1 MPSVGDA
8 LKLSIVITSV
18 DRFSRTFDTINRRIE
33 SMAMA
38 LNNKAGKAITK
49 FEKQA
54 QESGKVFNPV
64 FREMNE
70 SIELTIAQ
78 AQKLDMVG
86 TSMIRAGISFG
97 VAAAGIIKVSSSL
110 EDKMARINA
119 IQFDPFVGMDEAFM
133 GEMTAYILELGTRT
147 PIKVEDL
154 AELGIVAAQLG
165 LREDDLYKFLDVVS
179 MLSSIDPSISAHQW
193 AEYMG
198 KFRETFHLSNKELD
212 KFGSMLTYLATSTPA
227 RAGEIAAA
235 MFRTGQIATGLL
247 PQDIAAVNT
256 ALIQVGM
263 TAERA
268 GTATRRL
275 FIDLADV
282 NKMKKIIGLL
292 EFDYDFAEYKSLKES
307 APDAG
312 AVVKDLYSLASIVPE
327 DKLKEYQILYMKDPL
342 SLLIKVLDQFS
353 TLAKAQ
359 GEALETPFD
368 FSQYFKEEDLQD
380 IEQFFLGIGDL
391 IQDVGAPI
399 ESSLRDIFNIRGTEA
414 VTKLLDQVENIKKIR
429 DLAYK
434 AWPTALTRSKS
445 IAEYFAESIDQTLIK
460 EEDLTFLTEMLN
472 NILNNAIETGALE
485 TKTGFLETWKAL
497 SVIAEPFNIAF
508 DEAKFEEQMQG
519 TLEKFDIS
527 ILQEKYNLRTES
539 MASQMLMARN
549 AIIMALYEIGIALK
563 PLVVRIAHMVSSIAK
578 WFAKLPRW
586 LKDGIA
592 YTLVWGTALLTV
604 GGIAL
609 KIISMVMRFKALA
622 MAKELATRLGLIS
635 RKASLISVISVKA
648 LTALASLWKKL
659 SLIFGLAITRF
670 PIAIALKNLT
680 ISAIS
685 VLKTYLLVPMA
696 TIMYRL
702 FSSLSYAIIPIF
714 LKLSKAVPIYLYA
727 IFDLVKAKAIVAFSN
742 LLVYIKVFFPLIV
755 AQLAKVG
762 MLIGSTFIRAFAPM
776 IALLRFIIVRS
787 FIPAIASIKAIMTK
801 SLIPVFITIFG
812 RLRYIIGGLLGNT
825 ISFFTVLAYR
835 IVKTFIPT
843 LVIAMGNA
851 GRLIRGSLANAFD
864 FLKVRQAI
872 SIAAEYM
879 KWAFIKSFLAVKTF
893 AVATF
898 VGIKTILI
906 GAFEGLKVVILA
918 MRALMAL
925 PLKTGIAAVIKPLIV
940 GFKMLGAVAVKSILL
955 IGKSLFSVFALL
967 IANPVVLIISAI
979 AAAVVGIIALIKNW
993 EKVTDFLKRSWEG
1006 LKSFFRSFADAFMGI
1021 FSPLVDWLKSAF
1033 GGAFDFI
1040 LSALSGIIGTSIKA
1054 LKAIGMDVEI
1064 PDWIST
1070 RWAEEQFEQIESSAN
1085 MYVNRLLEVSD
1096 AAKSPFKSMIT
1107 SAFKNLEV
1115 DSAETAIEVLKAFNE
1130 AAFMGDTKSL
1140 EGMNKLIEKIQ
1151 EITGLAPN
1159 ITEEQRA
1166 INELMRGMASG
1177 APSVSLF
1184 GITLDPKA
1192 ALYKAVTDLMDEQLQ
1207 QIEDKTVQFDD
1218 KLASLGESLKELY
1231 EADKSFA
1238 SSGLINY
1245 LQEWYNALTE
1255 VEKEMA
1261 KSSIAFAVM
1270 EGLKAAESIT
1280 SNQMSFV
1287 IDLGIDTK
1295 EIDDIMQFTYNGMV
1309 VKLPKNLMEDLA
1321 TEIEIKQP
1329 VIEPTIETESI
1340 SRWEE
1345 LLRAAIENTTDEIP
1359 NALRGKILEGVPVG
1373 NVFDIL
1379 IGATPTLDMSNSL
1392 AAQVGAVELAEIN
1405 SIYSGLSE
1413 AEKKVYQ
1420 TSIVDMI
1427 AKALSDDTLIQE
1439 EMSNIAEG
1447 IMLYLPQSPAKK
1459 GPLTKL
1465 EEAGRKIVE
1474 ILGVNIEKGKNKAKD
1489 AMESLGNTI
1498 MTTLDNT
1505 LNSKTAYVLSKFFK
1519 HLGMD
1524 EAITTINK
1532 ALETIYNLQDS
1543 ELGNS
1548 INKATDGL
1556 LGNITGGIQAILGGN
1571 IGDLSGIITTF
1582 GAAIGADLTG
1592 LAAALGPIG
1601 IAIAAITTAFSLFG
1615 DQKWFQ
1621 DLTGPIVEHFK
1632 SIWKIVTDLFA
1643 PVGDF
1648 LAGIMPTIGNILSFI
1663 LKSTSILN
1671 PMFAGLR
1678 AVFTIVFAV
1687 LKKIGEVA
1695 KDIFD
1700 PIAKQFKEIRDAFR
1714 SAFEPVRDAF
1724 SELWEAFKP
1733 LIDFGLD
1740 TLVRVVLF
1748 PLKMIAVVLS
1758 PVIKFLAFIVEKL
1771 SSFFK
1776 AIADFIKDITSTI
1789 EKIVNDFTKDKTPWW
1804 QKIFGGIFAPKT
1816 TNIEEAPTPKVT
1828 PIIEKKEDNPLFTT
1842 QGFDTNQTLETQEF
1856 GVQNLMKFGTKN
1868 FSGMS
1873 EESGTSYNNENSTVI
1888 FNNTFNISGSNNPE
1902 AIWRFIKG
1910 KLDLE
1915 ALRSR

>member
-49 FEKQA
+49 FEKEA
-54 QESGKVFNPV
+54 AKAGKVFNPA
-64 FREMNE
+64 FREMHE
-70 SIELTIAQ
+70 SIERTIAQ
-78 AQKLDMVG
+78 AQKLDMIG
-86 TSMIRAGISFG
+86 TSMIRAGMAFG

-119 IQFDPFVGMDEAFM
+119 IQFDPFIGMDEDFM
-133 GEMTAYILELGTRT
+133 GVMTEYILELGTRA

-165 LREDDLYKFLDVVS
+165 LRGDDLYKFLDVVS
-179 MLSSIDPSISAHQW
+179 MLASIDPTISSHQW

-198 KFRETFHLSNKELD
+198 KFKETFHLSNIELE
-212 KFGSMLTYLATSTPA
+212 KFGSMLTYLSTTTPA

-247 PQDIAAVNT
+247 PQDIATVNT

-282 NKMKKIIGLL
+282 NKMKKIIALL
-292 EFDYDFAEYKSLKES
+292 EFDYDFAEYKALKES

-312 AVVKDLYSLASIVPE
+312 TVVKDLYSLASIVPE
-327 DKLKEYQILYMKDPL
+327 DKLKEYQMLYMKDPL
-342 SLLIKVLDQFS
+342 ELLIKVLRQFAD
-353 TLAKAQ
+353 LASAQ
-359 GEALETPFD
+359 AEALDLPFD
-368 FSQYFKEEDLQD
+368 FSQYFEEEDLVD
-380 IEQFFLGIGDL
+380 IQEFFFGINDIL
-391 IQDVGAPI
+391 QDVGAPI

-414 VTKLLDQVENIKKIR
+414 VTKLLAQVENIEKIR
-429 DLAYK
+429 NLAYK
-434 AWPTALTRSKS
+434 AWPTALARSKT
-445 IAEYFAESIDQTLIK
+445 IAEEFSKVIDTSLIK
-460 EEDLTFLTEMLN
+460 EDDLSFLTELLN

-485 TKTGFLETWKAL
+485 TKAGFLETWKAL
-497 SVIAEPFNIAF
+497 SVIAEPFQIAF
-508 DEAKFEEQMQG
+508 DEVSFDEQMQKIW
-519 TLEKFDIS
+519 EQYDIS
-527 ILQEKYNLRTES
+527 VLQEKFSIRTES
-539 MASQMLMARN
+539 MAAQMVMARN

-563 PLVVRIAHMVSSIAK
+563 PLVEKIAHMVSSISK

-586 LKDGIA
+586 IKDGMA
-592 YTLVWGTALLTV
+592 YTLVWGSALLIV

-609 KIISMVMRFKALA
+609 KVISTVMRLKALR
-622 MAKELATRLGLIS
+622 MAKELAITLGLIS
-635 RKASLISVISVKA
+635 GKASLISVI
-648 LTALASLWKKL
+648 
-659 SLIFGLAITRF
+659 
-670 PIAIALKNLT
+670 
-680 ISAIS
+680 
-685 VLKTYLLVPMA
+685 
-696 TIMYRL
+696 IM
-702 FSSLSYAIIPIF
+702 
-714 LKLSKAVPIYLYA
+714 KAVYGILA
-727 IFDLVKAKAIVAFSN
+727 
-742 LLVYIKVFFPLIV
+742 YIKVFVPLII
-755 AQLAKVG
+755 AQLSKIGA
-762 MLIGSTFIRAFAPM
+762 LIGSTFIQAFAPM
-776 IALLRFIIVRS
+776 IAVMKFVVVRYL
-787 FIPAIASIKAIMTK
+787 IPVVASIKAIMIK
-801 SLIPVFITIFG
+801 NLLPVFITIFG
-812 RLRYIIGGLLGNT
+812 QLRYIIGGLLGNT
-825 ISFFTVLAYR
+825 ISFFTILAYK
-835 IVKTFIPT
+835 IVTTFIPT
-843 LVIAMGNA
+843 MITAMGNA
-851 GRLIRGSLANAFD
+851 GRLIRGSLINAFE
-864 FLKVRQAI
+864 FIKVRQAI
-872 SIAAEYM
+872 SITAEYM

-906 GAFEGLKVVILA
+906 GAFEGLKVVILTLKA
-918 MRALMAL
+918 VLAL
-925 PLKTGIAAVIKPLIV
+925 PFKTGIATLIKPLIV

-1006 LKSFFRSFADAFMGI
+1006 LKSFFRSFADAFVAI
-1021 FSPLVDWLKSAF
+1021 FSPIIDWLKDAF

-1070 RWAEEQFEQIESSAN
+1070 RWAEEQFEQIESSTN

-1245 LQEWYNALTE
+1245 LQEWYNALEE

-1261 KSSIAFAVM
+1261 KESLPYAVM
-1270 EGLKAAESIT
+1270 EGLKTAEEIT
-1280 SNQMSFV
+1280 GKQMSFV
-1287 IDLGIDTK
+1287 LDLGIDTK
-1295 EIDDIMQFTYNGMV
+1295 EIDDIMQFLYNGIIV
-1309 VKLPKNLMEDLA
+1309 EVPKNLIEGMVG
-1321 TEIEIKQP
+1321 TEPEIG
-1329 VIEPTIETESI
+1329 TESI

-1345 LLRAAIENTTDEIP
+1345 LLRAAIENTTDQIP
-1359 NALRGKILEGVPVG
+1359 NALREKILEGVPVG
-1373 NVFDIL
+1373 NVFEIL
-1379 IGATPTLDMSNSL
+1379 VGATPNLDMSKSL
-1392 AAQVGAVELAEIN
+1392 AMQVGAIKLAELN
-1405 SIYSGLSE
+1405 SIYSELSE
-1413 AEKKVYQ
+1413 AEKRVYQ
-1420 TSIVDMI
+1420 TSIVEMI

-1439 EMSNIAEG
+1439 EMEHIAEG

-1459 GPLTKL
+1459 GPLRRL
-1465 EEAGRKIVE
+1465 FESGQKIVGFISSGIVSVASE
-1474 ILGVNIEKGKNKAKD
+1474 GQK
-1489 AMESLGNTI
+1489 AMETLALGMTDTLESNLNTQ
-1498 MTTLDNT
+1498 TNV
-1505 LNSKTAYVLSKFFK
+1505 VLSRFFK
-1519 HLGMD
+1519 SLNMSG
-1524 EAITTINK
+1524 AINDINAFLRSIYALESSPIGQTINEATSG
-1532 ALETIYNLQDS
+1532 ALTNVV
-1543 ELGNS
+1543 
-1548 INKATDGL
+1548 GL
-1556 LGNITGGIQAILGGN
+1556 IQSVLGGK
-1571 IGDLSGIITTF
+1571 IGDLSSIISGF
-1582 GAAIGADLTG
+1582 GMAMGVDLAG
-1592 LAAALGPIG
+1592 LAAIAGPIG
-1601 IAIAAITTAFSLFG
+1601 IAIAAVTTAFTLFG
-1615 DQKWFQ
+1615 DKQWFK
-1621 DLTGPIVEHFK
+1621 DLTDPIIETLK
-1632 SIWKIVTDLFA
+1632 SVWEIVVSIFR

-1648 LAGIMPTIGNILSFI
+1648 LSNIAPVIGQTMSVLFKATVLMHPIIMSMVMIIKLAFNLI
-1663 LKSTSILN
+1663 N
-1671 PMFAGLR
+1671 R
-1678 AVFTIVFAV
+1678 VFSVV
-1687 LKKIGEVA
+1687 KKIF
-1695 KDIFD
+1695 K
-1700 PIAKQFKEIRDAFR
+1700 PIKEAIEEIMEAFGNM
-1714 SAFEPVRDAF
+1714 FEPIKESF
-1724 SELWEAFKP
+1724 GSIWEALKP
-1733 LIDFGLD
+1733 IIDFGIDSIIEVILI
-1740 TLVRVVLF
+1740 
-1748 PLKMIAVVLS
+1748 PLKALVAILTPIVKAIAWVVNL
-1758 PVIKFLAFIVEKL
+1758 I

-1776 AIADFIKDITSTI
+1776 SIADFINN
-1789 EKIVNDFTKDKTPWW
+1789 IVGVIANVYNKLTGKNDFLGTEEEKVPWW
-1804 QKIFGGIFAPKT
+1804 QRIFGGIFAPKIEQ
-1816 TNIEEAPTPKVT
+1816 IEEAPATPKVNFIIKEKEEN
-1828 PIIEKKEDNPLFTT
+1828 PIFEPQDFGT
-1842 QGFDTNQTLETQEF
+1842 QS
-1856 GVQNLMKFGTKN
+1856 LMEFGTKN
-1868 FSGMS
+1868 YTGIS
-1873 EESGTSYNNENSTVI
+1873 EESGSSYNSGGGAVVI
-1888 FNNTFNISGSNNPE
+1888 NNTFNINGSNNPE
-1902 AIWRFIKG
+1902 LIWRFIKG
-1910 KLDLE
+1910 KMDLE